1 MNMNRILSRAARS
14 VALSCLLW
22 AAAGCKHAPARSTM
36 AVTDTQAPVMKSVPR
51 PTENARESEM
61 QRQIDLMQEQ
71 ISILTARAQTLAAFH
86 QLRMPPK
93 WSEKVQAARADA
105 SRHAER
111 MRYLEATKDL
121 LARKLQALRN
131 EIKVYEEFQA
141 SDPAIPRP

>member
-1 MNMNRILSRAARS
+1 MNMNRILSRS
-14 VALSCLLW
+14 ILLLGLGW
-22 AAAGCKHAPARSTM
+22 IPCATTGCKHAPPKSTM
-36 AVTDTQAPVMKSVPR
+36 PVTETQAPLAKSAPR
-51 PTENARESEM
+51 STENSRENEL

-71 ISILTARAQTLAAFH
+71 IGVLTTRAQTLSAFH

-105 SRHAER
+105 SRHSER

-121 LARKLQALRN
+121 LARKLEALRN